1 MALHVVIR
9 SAGSGEILAE
19 FDEDEFQ
26 RMLETRGNTV
36 KALKL
41 ALKDKGF
48 GYRCRLRLLNDSGE
62 MPDDEILVP
71 PLDLRLLKMN
81 LCLSDEAEDERF
93 REACRDGRLEEV
105 ETRLKKLQD
114 PNVATTEG
122 RSALLLAAERF
133 HLEVVRLLLEAGAC
147 SDRATQNGVTPLHF
161 ASMRGH
167 LEMVRLLLA
176 AGACCDRAMQ
186 DGTTPLHEATMR
198 NHLEVV
204 RLLVEAGACCDRA
217 RHDGATPLALT
228 TDKEIK
234 RLLRAFPSTK
244 RRKVAG

>member
-1 MALHVVIR
+1 MALDVVIR

-19 FDEDEFQ
+19 FDEEEFQ
-26 RMLETRGNTV
+26 RMLEIRGNTV

-41 ALKDKGF
+41 ELKDKGF
-48 GYRCRLRLLNDSGE
+48 GYRFRLRLLNDSGE
-62 MPDDEILVP
+62 MPDNEILVP

-93 REACRDGRLEEV
+93 REACRDGRLDEV

-122 RSALLLAAERF
+122 RSALLLAAEQR

-147 SDRATQNGVTPLHF
+147 CDPANRNGATPLHF

-167 LEMVRLLLA
+167 LEMVRLLLGA
-176 AGACCDRAMQ
+176 SACCDRAMH
-186 DGTTPLHEATMR
+186 DGTTPLHLATRHGHLEMVRLFLESGAFCEPELKHGTTPLHEATVR
-198 NHLEVV
+198 NHLEFI
-204 RLLVEAGACCDRA
+204 CW
-217 RHDGATPLALT
+217 
-228 TDKEIK
+228 
-234 RLLRAFPSTK
+234 
-244 RRKVAG
+244 